1 MPKMIQVRNVPDD
14 LHRELKV
21 RAARAG
27 HTLSDYLL
35 RELERAAARPTP
47 SELRARLA
55 TRRPIAPIESVA
67 DALRAERDS
76 R

>member
-1 MPKMIQVRNVPDD
+1 MSKMIQVRNVPDD
-14 LHRELKV
+14 LHRELKT

-27 HTLSDYLL
+27 NTLSEYLL
-35 RELERAAARPTP
+35 RERERAAGRPTP
-47 SELRARLA
+47 SELRARLT
-55 TRRPIAPIESVA
+55 TRRAIAPIESVA